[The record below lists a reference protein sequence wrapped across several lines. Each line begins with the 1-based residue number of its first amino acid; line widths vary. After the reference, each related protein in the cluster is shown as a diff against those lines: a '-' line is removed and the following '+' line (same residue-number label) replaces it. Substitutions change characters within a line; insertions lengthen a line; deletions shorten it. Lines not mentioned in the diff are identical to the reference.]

1 MSAPKHQIS
10 PIPPEPYGDR
20 FMKFISGL
28 SKTKE
33 EVEREAQA
41 SEQLNNSFDSTHAN
55 LSIDHP
61 GKSSAGG
68 IMRRSTEKVIEKAE
82 KQARKS
88 EDRGAVEDERRDRTI
103 TTVRSPSADRSN
115 GIAGQTLPVVEE
127 DGEANSRE
135 DSLTNEK
142 APAATTTGQQPQ
154 SLETWKSRSSVDR
167 PDYTREKSLAG
178 GKAAAILEQATGA
191 AQVQAAKREPSPD
204 PKEEREEE
212 GANSEKPP
220 PTPEKDLKY
229 QKHQSL
235 PRLPALAPIRMVDG
249 PDLVSPSQ

>member
-1 MSAPKHQIS
+1 MSAPKTQIS

-55 LSIDHP
+55 LSIDYP
-61 GKSSAGG
+61 GKSSGG
-68 IMRRSTEKVIEKAE
+68 TMRRSTEKVIEKAE

-103 TTVRSPSADRSN
+103 TAARSPSADRSN

-142 APAATTTGQQPQ
+142 APATSQSQ

-167 PDYTREKSLAG
+167 PDYAREKSLAG
-178 GKAAAILEQATGA
+178 GNAAAILEQATGP
-191 AQVQAAKREPSPD
+191 AQVQAAKGGTSPD
-204 PKEEREEE
+204 PEE
-212 GANSEKPP
+212 ASERPP

-235 PRLPALAPIRMVDG
+235 PRLPAMAPLRMVDS
-249 PDLVSPSQ
+249 PDFVNPSQ

>member
-1 MSAPKHQIS
+1 MSAPKNQIS
-10 PIPPEPYGDR
+10 PIPPEPYGER

-61 GKSSAGG
+61 GKSSAGT
-68 IMRRSTEKVIEKAE
+68 MRRSTEKVIEKAE

-103 TTVRSPSADRSN
+103 TAVRSPSADRSN
-115 GIAGQTLPVVEE
+115 GIAGQILPVVEE

-135 DSLTNEK
+135 DSLNNEK
-142 APAATTTGQQPQ
+142 AAATGQPQ

-167 PDYTREKSLAG
+167 PEYAREKSLAG
-178 GKAAAILEQATGA
+178 AKAAAILEQATGT
-191 AQVQAAKREPSPD
+191 AQVRAAKGETSPD
-204 PKEEREEE
+204 TE
-212 GANSEKPP
+212 ASEKAP

-249 PDLVSPSQ
+249 PDPMSPLQ

>member
-1 MSAPKHQIS
+1 MSAPKNQIS

-61 GKSSAGG
+61 GKSSGGG

-142 APAATTTGQQPQ
+142 APATTTGQQPSQ

-167 PDYTREKSLAG
+167 PDYVREKSLAG

-204 PKEEREEE
+204 PAKEEKES
-212 GANSEKPP
+212 SEKPP